1 MKGLLVLSNGME
13 DIEALGTRDLLE
25 RATIQIETISFNR
38 DKRVKTAF
46 GVFVEADY
54 LAREINQEDYDFLI
68 IPGGKYVSQV
78 IDTDKNIKALVKDF
92 TESKRLVCAICAG
105 PMFLG
110 EQGLLEGK
118 TYTMFPA
125 AHKDAYKGIY
135 QKDKKAVKDGLL
147 ITGRGAGAVF
157 EFAYEIIKYLKGEAV
172 AKKVL
177 DDTTY

>member
-25 RATIQIETISFNR
+25 RASIQIETITFNR
-38 DKRVKTAF
+38 DKRVKTAY
-46 GVFVEADY
+46 GVFVEADF
-54 LAREINQEDYDFLI
+54 LAREINQEDYEFLI

-78 IDTDKNIKALVKDF
+78 INTDKVIKALVKEF
-92 TESKRLVCAICAG
+92 TESNRLVCAICAG

-118 TYTMFPA
+118 TYTMFPTT
-125 AHKDAYKGIY
+125 HKDTYKGIY
-135 QKDKKAVKDGLL
+135 QKDKKAVTDGLL

-157 EFAYEIIKYLKGEAV
+157 EFAYEIIKYFKGEKA
-172 AKKVL
+172 AQKVL
-177 DDTTY
+177 DDITY